1 MKSAYHRERTKKKAD
16 NIKYKLLERS
26 RRKRQNNREG
36 DKKEGDVKQK
46 IDRSTSNM
54 MSKTPMAQSEN

>member
-1 MKSAYHRERTKKKAD
+1 MKGQRRRQSWAD

>member
-1 MKSAYHRERTKKKAD
+1 MKGQRRRQSWAD

-36 DKKEGDVKQK
+36 DKKKGDVKQK

-54 MSKTPMAQSEN
+54 MNKTLMAQSEN

>member
-1 MKSAYHRERTKKKAD
+1 VKGQRRRQSWAR
-16 NIKYKLLERS
+16 NIKKVRLERS

-36 DKKEGDVKQK
+36 DKKKGDVRQK